1 MVTAAI
7 TLPASG
13 LDGTNSLLSLWS
25 GTVALPASLVT
36 GNIVSMFFRRS
47 SVFDNAGTAG
57 FDTSAMLPEV
67 NTVRL
72 QSTQMV
78 GTGVGDV
85 TLDTVCL
92 VTRGTTTNENG
103 LYVNRLTV
111 DSSALF
117 APRTAFG
124 GGWAQTITNV
134 AERLNLGIGAAYGP
148 ITMTF
153 DFTTEVDR
161 LKIGAANPTAIYLGS
176 TEIKTAYRGDVE
188 VYKRI

>member
-1 MVTAAI
+1 MATAAI

-13 LDGTNSLLSLWS
+13 LDGTNQLLSLWS
-25 GTVALPASLVT
+25 GTVALPASLVA

-47 SVFDNAGTAG
+47 SVFDTAGTAG
-57 FDTSAMLPEV
+57 FDTSVMLPEI
-67 NTVRL
+67 NTVNL

-85 TLDTVCL
+85 TLNSLCL

-103 LYVNRLTV
+103 LYINRLTV
-111 DSSALF
+111 DSSAPF
-117 APRTAFG
+117 FQRSAFG

-134 AERLNLGIGAAYGP
+134 AERLSLSIGAAFGP

-161 LKIGAANPTAIYLGS
+161 LKIGAANPAAIYLG
-176 TEIKTAYRGDVE
+176 
-188 VYKRI
+188 